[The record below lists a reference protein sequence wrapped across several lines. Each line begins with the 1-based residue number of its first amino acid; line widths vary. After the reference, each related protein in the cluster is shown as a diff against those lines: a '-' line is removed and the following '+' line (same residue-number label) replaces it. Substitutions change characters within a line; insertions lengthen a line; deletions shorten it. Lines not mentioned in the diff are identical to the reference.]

1 MSGYGSGVR
10 VPFSPPDFLRARVA
24 TEKLVEVADATPET
38 TTPATKRSFAE
49 RWGHRELFDRGF
61 VVTPTFFLQYYA
73 RLKPYPLTGGEA
85 LFVIHMMEFK
95 WDAAAPFPG
104 YKTLA
109 ERMGV
114 SDKMARRHAQSLEAK
129 GYLLRQARTGQTN
142 LFDLR
147 PLFDAL
153 LKMLNSVG
161 FVHATTTRP
170 RRGLSPPSQIA

>member
-1 MSGYGSGVR
+1 MAENPVAGSG
-10 VPFSPPDFLRARVA
+10 A
-24 TEKLVEVADATPET
+24 PET
-38 TTPATKRSFAE
+38 TAAAKRSFAA
-49 RWGHRELFDRGF
+49 RWGHAELFDRGF

-95 WDAAAPFPG
+95 WDSAAPFPG

-114 SDKMARRHAQSLEAK
+114 SDKMTRRHAQTLQAK
-129 GYLLRQARTGQTN
+129 GYLLRKVRTGQTN
-142 LFDLR
+142 LFDLT

-153 LKMLNSVG
+153 FKMMNMVG
-161 FVHATTTRP
+161 LV
-170 RRGLSPPSQIA
+170 PPSSRS